1 MPYLSAQEGTRLPVG
16 WVVVLVEV
24 TDKVVA
30 IAANVDAVLNVV
42 DGYVLV
48 VEADVVE
55 VVGIVVVENTVCA
68 GPSL

>member
-1 MPYLSAQEGTRLPVG
+1 MPAQEDTKLPVG
-16 WVVVLVEV
+16 LDVVVVEV

-48 VEADVVE
+48 VEADIVE

-68 GPSL
+68 GPNF